1 MNSPKKIK
9 VIITGGGT
17 AGHVMPA
24 LAVIEALKEYNCD
37 ICYIGSKKGIEAE
50 LVPLLEIKFK
60 TILAGKLRRYWSFKN
75 LIDPFKTFIGFWQS
89 LFIILRFK
97 PQVVFSKGGYVSIP
111 SVLAGWILRKPIIL
125 HESDIA
131 LGLANRFSLKFAKRI
146 AISFPVENYP
156 NIPAQKIVYTGTPLR
171 KVIFQGNSDK
181 GKNLFQLKDTLPIL
195 LISGGS
201 QGARNIN
208 DKVLEILSQLL
219 KKIQVI
225 HITGSMDLQKFK
237 SYKEELP
244 IELKTNY
251 KVYSFLKDELVDAY
265 ACSDLIISRAGANSI
280 FEIAAQEK
288 PAILIPLSGH
298 QEQNAQ
304 FLAKQK
310 AVYVINNNTLTS
322 EKLLK
327 AISHLIDNKEIKEQM
342 VKLASS
348 FVTPEA
354 AQSLASEIIKLAK

>member
-24 LAVIEALKEYNCD
+24 LAVIEVLKEHNCD
-37 ICYIGSKKGIEAE
+37 ICYIGSKKGIEVE
-50 LVPLLEIKFK
+50 LVPALGIKFK

-75 LIDPFKTFIGFWQS
+75 LIDPFKTFIGFWQA

-97 PQVVFSKGGYVSIP
+97 PQVIFSKGGYVSLP
-111 SVLAGWILRKPIIL
+111 SVIAGWITRKPVIL

-146 AISFPVENYP
+146 AVSFPVENYP

-171 KVIFQGNSDK
+171 KVIFRGNSDK
-181 GKNLFQLKDTLPIL
+181 GKTLFQLKSTLPIL

-208 DKVLEILSQLL
+208 DKVLEILPQLL
-219 KKIQVI
+219 TKLQII
-225 HITGSMDLQKFK
+225 HITGSMDFQKFK
-237 SYKEELP
+237 SYKEEVP

-251 KVYSFLKDELVDAY
+251 RVYPFLKDELVDAY

-288 PAILIPLSGH
+288 PAILIPLAGH

-310 AVYVINNNTLTS
+310 AVYVINNKDLTS
-322 EKLLK
+322 EKLLAQINHILEK
-327 AISHLIDNKEIKEQM
+327 PQESQAVTKSLNQFIVIDS
-342 VKLASS
+342 AS
-348 FVTPEA
+348 VI
-354 AQSLASEIIKLAK
+354 ASELIKLTK